1 MMGMVGAGRVL
12 LVGVVVAWSPASN
25 AQEVCYSYDELG
37 RVTGVI
43 DQSNEAAFYEYDP
56 VGNIL
61 SIRRQSPT
69 GPVTVYSFDPTG
81 GLPGDRVEVFGVGFS
96 STASE
101 NVVSIGGVQA
111 TVVSVAACTLV
122 IEVPA
127 GDVSGPIAVTTPLG
141 TGVSSQKFNPASVT
155 IAPTPPAILIG
166 TTLQLMATLS
176 ECSDARLLW
185 KVNGITGGNST
196 VGTIGPTGFYRAP
209 GAVPASST
217 VIIRVESVGC
227 VGIFAERAVA
237 IVSEL
242 LGYVFSN
249 ASAQFG
255 IPDLAFS
262 AGTISHSASVA
273 LGVAPIGFAPG
284 VVIQSASVAKAPVI
298 LAVSPNSAA
307 KGSSFTLTVTGTNL
321 AGAFALA
328 FALAT
333 GQDPAITVTNVSVS
347 PGGGALT
354 ANVSIAATAATG
366 TRVVIVKVPS
376 GNSTSVNTGADS
388 FSVGP

>member
-1 MMGMVGAGRVL
+1 
-12 LVGVVVAWSPASN
+12 
-25 AQEVCYSYDELG
+25 
-37 RVTGVI
+37 VI

-284 VVIQSASVAKAPVI
+284 VVIQSASVALGVAPIGFAPGVVIQSASVAKAPVI